1 MKGSNGHRQHVVIT
15 GNEHNASTFLIRLLT
30 YLGLD
35 TGFSVDDLVRHQNTR
50 SRSGLEHD
58 IRHPRCPYIVRSTHY
73 IEHVGQTVMHG
84 DVDILHIY
92 VPCAGEPD
100 AALRQKLAQLAAQL
114 PTAAAPVTWLDASRC
129 QANSSYLFQQLQP
142 VLGNFPY
149 PLFCEVFAAVG
160 GGQAATQYLDS
171 NQAAET
177 HSVHH

>member
-15 GNEHNASTFLIRLLT
+15 GNEHNASTFLIKLLT
-30 YLGLD
+30 HLGLD

-73 IEHVGQTVMHG
+73 IEHVGQTVKHG

-129 QANSSYLFQQLQP
+129 LTNSSYLFQHLQP

-149 PLFCEVFAAVG
+149 PLFSEVFAAVTG
-160 GGQAATQYLDS
+160 LPTAAQYLDS
-171 NQAAET
+171 SQPAARQSAP
-177 HSVHH
+177 H

>member
-15 GNEHNASTFLIRLLT
+15 GNERNASIFLIRLLT
-30 YLGLD
+30 HLGLD
-35 TGFSVDDLVRHQNTR
+35 TGFSVDDLVRNQSQR

-73 IEHVGQTVMHG
+73 ADHVTQTVKHG
-84 DVDILHIY
+84 DVDILQIY
-92 VPCAGEPD
+92 VPYDGEPD
-100 AALRQKLAQLAAQL
+100 TALAQRLTQLASQL

-149 PLFCEVFAAVG
+149 PLFCDVFAAVG

-171 NQAAET
+171 NQAAAT
-177 HSVHH
+177 QSAHH